1 MPYYAE
7 KTHILVV
14 DDDDRIRDLLKRYL
28 QRQDFVVSTAQ
39 SAIEAADI
47 LKHFSNISQTFPS
60 KLTAIPDK

>member
-47 LKHFSNISQTFPS
+47 LKHFSYDLIS
-60 KLTAIPDK
+60 D